1 VADAVLT
8 LNSGSSSIK
17 FSLFKVGAADQLRL
31 TAKGE
36 IETIDLAPHFFALNS
51 DGTVLAERRWPKA
64 NQEFQSLLEAVLDW
78 TETDLGADTLIAV
91 GHRVVHGGS
100 DHDRPERVTPE
111 LLAALDRLTP
121 LAPLHEPHNIA
132 PIRAIAAARPDLPQ
146 VACFDT
152 AFHHSMP
159 IVASRFAL
167 PREYERAGVR
177 RYGFHGL
184 SYEYIAQRLRDIA
197 PDIAKGRVIAAH
209 LGNGASLCA
218 MRAGR
223 SIDTT
228 MGFTAL
234 DGLVM
239 GTRCGNI
246 DPGVILYLEEQ
257 QGMPAKQVENLLYLK
272 SGLLG
277 VSGGIA
283 SDMRTLLGSR
293 DARAA
298 EAIEL
303 FVYRIAR
310 EVGALASSLGGLDG
324 LVFTAGIGEHAP
336 AIRALVCARLTW
348 LGIEIDAAAN
358 DRNTALISSPASR
371 IEVRVIPTDEEAMI
385 ARHTLDTI
393 GAAVPL
399 HNGPRLKR

>member
-1 VADAVLT
+1 MANAILS
-8 LNSGSSSIK
+8 LNAGSSSIK
-17 FSLFKVGAADQLRL
+17 FSLFEMQDDDRLAPVLHGEVEAIYSRPHFIARDAAGAMLANEEWTSGNQSFDALMRKVIDWVEARLDADQ
-31 TAKGE
+31 
-36 IETIDLAPHFFALNS
+36 
-51 DGTVLAERRWPKA
+51 
-64 NQEFQSLLEAVLDW
+64 
-78 TETDLGADTLIAV
+78 LIAV
-91 GHRVVHGGS
+91 GHRVVHGGPN
-100 DHDRPERVTPE
+100 HDRPVLVTSE
-111 LLAALDRLTP
+111 LLAELDRLVP
-121 LAPLHEPHNIA
+121 LAPLHQPHNIA
-132 PIRAIAAARPDLPQ
+132 PIRAIVVARPDLPQ

-159 IVASRFAL
+159 AVATRFAL
-167 PREYERAGVR
+167 PRKYEAAGVR

-184 SYEYIAQRLRDIA
+184 SYEYIAGRLREIA
-197 PDIAKGRVIAAH
+197 PAVAAGSVIGAH

-239 GTRCGNI
+239 GTRCGDL
-246 DPGVILYLEEQ
+246 DPGVILYLEQ
-257 QGMPAKQVENLLYLK
+257 QRDMSANQVEDLLYRR

-283 SDMRTLLGSR
+283 SDMRALLASR
-293 DARAA
+293 DPFAK

-310 EVGALASSLGGLDG
+310 AIGALTSSLGGLDG
-324 LVFTAGIGEHAP
+324 IVFTAGIGENASR
-336 AIRALVCARLTW
+336 IRALVCARLAW
-348 LGIEIDAAAN
+348 LGVQMDGEAN
-358 DRNTALISSPASR
+358 ANNSALISPLSSR

-385 ARHTLDTI
+385 ARHALNVVRGI
-393 GAAVPL
+393 AAQE
-399 HNGPRLKR
+399 